1 MSGQTDISQINSK
14 LSSDEEQI
22 VDSILSE
29 INEESSPERM
39 PPQQQQQMAHRGT

>member
-29 INEESSPERM
+29 INEESGPERKKC
-39 PPQQQQQMAHRGT
+39 